1 MANIFFSA
9 DFCIKR
15 RTGIKMSSHHKNR
28 LEKNLC
34 GGPQSNELQRLS
46 CDTNVKKIGSSKA
59 IVDGQVL
66 VKVGAKDIDI

>member
-1 MANIFFSA
+1 
-9 DFCIKR
+9 
-15 RTGIKMSSHHKNR
+15 MSSHHKNR
-28 LEKNLC
+28 LEKHLC